1 MSTRAYDSVVA
12 LLTDDF
18 DSVLVVVDA
27 QPGFL
32 SKLEPD
38 VAAGLAD
45 RIAWLVQVA
54 QALGVPVVATE
65 EEPDVHGSTD
75 PVIGAHLVP
84 DNKRWVKPTFGLAFT
99 PEILADV
106 ERYGRHTAVLCG
118 LETDV
123 CVAQSALGLTE
134 LGWKVVVV
142 SDAVGAPGPAHQ
154 QGLDRMREAGVT
166 LIGLKGLYYEWIRRV
181 DRLSDVSHLH
191 GRPPAGITL

>member
-1 MSTRAYDSVVA
+1 VVA
-12 LLTDDF
+12 LLTDDS

-32 SKLEPD
+32 RKLEPD
-38 VAAGLAD
+38 VAAGLAE

-54 QALGVPVVATE
+54 QALGVPIVATE

-75 PVIGAHLVP
+75 PVIAAHLVP

-106 ERYGRHTAVLCG
+106 ERSGRHTAVLCG

-123 CVAQSALGLTE
+123 CVAQSALGLAE
-134 LGWKVVVV
+134 FGWKVAVV

-154 QGLDRMREAGVT
+154 QGLDRMGEAGVT

-181 DRLSDVSHLH
+181 DRLSDVNHLH